1 MKQELHAYLDG
12 EVRFEDLSP
21 DLQDEAR
28 RWDRALSEPEPG
40 AQAGI
45 APSWV
50 ESAVM
55 AEVMAEAEV
64 PADTTTASESKNG
77 GFLDWLIRPRSIS
90 ISPLFGGVSFA
101 ALAFLLTVVG
111 SSEGGDSVAGGDEGT
126 RVLVQFVFEAPSARS
141 VSVAGDFNAWG
152 EDGLL
157 TDADGDGVWTGRF
170 EVEPGVH
177 EYMFVIDGTEWVTDP
192 GAESYRDD
200 GFGSRNAVLTVQS
213 TI

>member
-1 MKQELHAYLDG
+1 MKPEIHAYLDG

-21 DLQDEAR
+21 ELQDEAR
-28 RWDRALSEPEPG
+28 RWDGLLAETEPATG
-40 AQAGI
+40 AGL

-55 AEVMAEAEV
+55 AEVLAESAHTD
-64 PADTTTASESKNG
+64 PPRRG
-77 GFLDWLIRPRSIS
+77 GFLDWLIRPRSVS
-90 ISPLFGGVSFA
+90 ISPLLGGLSLA
-101 ALAFLLTVVG
+101 GIALLMTMIASPRQGGRGTDG
-111 SSEGGDSVAGGDEGT
+111 EGAQ
-126 RVLVQFVFEAPSARS
+126 RVLVQFVLEAPAARS
-141 VSVAGDFNAWG
+141 VSVAGDFNEWG

-157 TDADGDGVWTGRF
+157 TDVDGDGVWTGRI